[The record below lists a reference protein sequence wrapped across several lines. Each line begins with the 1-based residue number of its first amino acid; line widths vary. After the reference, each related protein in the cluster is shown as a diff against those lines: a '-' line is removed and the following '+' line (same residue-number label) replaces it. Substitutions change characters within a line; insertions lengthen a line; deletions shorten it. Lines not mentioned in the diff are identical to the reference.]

1 VDAPLDARAARADN
15 RTRWLAHPHAAGPAG
30 TLLSIHDQFHEAA
43 GRLAFLLAREIG
55 PDLGFV
61 ARAFRPLAQTL
72 HHHHHA
78 EETMLFPLIE
88 RQTTIAPAQLISDHE
103 ELTRAID
110 EVEASLAGTDK
121 PRATA
126 AVATFAAVLVTH
138 LDREEELVI
147 PVLLS
152 MTPAEAWA
160 SFHG

>member
-1 VDAPLDARAARADN
+1 VDEPFDARAMRAEN
-15 RTRWLAHPHAAGPAG
+15 RAKWLAHPHAAGPAG
-30 TLLSIHDQFHEAA
+30 TLLSIHDQFHAA
-43 GRLAFLLAREIG
+43 AERLAFLLAREIG
-55 PDLGFV
+55 PDLGWV

-78 EETMLFPLIE
+78 EEAMLFPLIE
-88 RQTTIAPAQLISDHE
+88 RRTDVAPARLVSDHE

-110 EVEASLAGTDK
+110 EVEQSLAGTDK
-121 PRATA
+121 ARATA
-126 AVATFAAVLVTH
+126 AVATFAEVLVTH

-152 MTPAEAWA
+152 MPPAEAWA